1 MNGKHS
7 AHAALSFAIV
17 FCGCLS
23 AQITADL
30 KGTVTDPAGASV
42 PNAKITVTSTETG
55 ESRVVPADVEG
66 RFAANQLKI
75 GSYQVKVEATGFRSA
90 VTDALL
96 RSGETT
102 AVSFKMEV
110 GQVSES
116 VTVTD
121 AVSALDTTNAQ
132 IQVSF
137 EAAQVMELPVNR
149 NPLLFASSSP
159 GVTPVT
165 ANNPFLSQG
174 HYNANGGRGRGN
186 NITVDNITASD
197 ISNTGN
203 GGNQLGPL
211 NFASIK
217 EVKVITNNFSAE
229 YGRNASSQLQFITKS
244 GTNEFHGEV
253 YEFLKN
259 SEFNARDFF
268 DRSGGPAITRQ
279 NEFGYVLGGP
289 ILRNKTH
296 FFTSYEGLQLRG
308 SGAVRIANVPTP
320 EQLTAVSDPTSKK
333 LLDQY
338 KLPAATTI
346 GPQNGQV
353 PQSANSFTKAP
364 LALSFRIDHQ
374 FSDKDSIN
382 GRYSQYSSEAG
393 STGNTFISTNLAN
406 FGATSKNAPRQA
418 NLAETHLFSPT
429 VVNEFRFGF
438 GRSSPVFA
446 IDSTVPLGPRVQF
459 ANNQIDRFGAWDGL
473 PQGRIQNTF
482 QYNDTVSWVR
492 GAHNFKFGVDIYRYQ
507 LNSFLD
513 SSVRGFFTFADW
525 TDFAAGRPNNY
536 TQLFGS
542 TLRGNRVLNHH
553 YFVQDDW
560 KVTRSLT
567 LNIGLRAEVTHGTT
581 EVNGIISNL
590 DLGCRD
596 SLGAAGTGPFGCFVI
611 GKPSNDRQTNWG
623 PRFGF
628 AWSPGAQGKTVIR
641 GGYGIAYDFLFLNPI
656 TNQRSLPP
664 FIANGT
670 LSGVASF
677 TGANSYANLVAGT
690 SALQRETATQVGVL
704 NPTLRNYGNVN
715 PAIDRNLRNPM
726 VQQWSLGVQRE
737 VWKDLVLKATYVGT
751 KGDHLQRSQPRNLI
765 NDPRASPATSLA
777 DETARLAGFQAANAA
792 QNGSATTPSNRID
805 PRFNNVSLL
814 ESSASSI
821 YHAFEFLALKNFGQ
835 GFYMQTGYTF
845 GKSID
850 NGSDALGVLINDSPL
865 AQNPRDQRAERSVSQ
880 FDVNQRL
887 VITHRWEPTWGSG
900 VSSPVLRHLV
910 RGWGFSGISSF
921 RSGFPVTFEAGG
933 RRGITPLSFTGS
945 GTGQPVRPNAAGP
958 FKFDPIPSGRAGAP
972 NTLNA
977 DIQPISTFAAN
988 LGLSQPLLGNFGTL
1002 GRNTHRLNGA
1012 KNFDWTISKNFVVTE
1027 RIKLQV
1033 RGEFYNIFNN
1043 VAFQDVNRNISGATF
1058 GQYTTVTQDSRNI
1071 QLGARVVF

>member
-1 MNGKHS
+1 
-7 AHAALSFAIV
+7 V

-30 KGTVTDPAGASV
+30 KGTVTDPAGASI
-42 PNAKITVTSTETG
+42 PSAKVTVTSTETG
-55 ESRVVPADVEG
+55 ESRVVPADEEG

-75 GSYQVKVEATGFRSA
+75 GAYQVKAEAAGFRA
-90 VTDALL
+90 TVTDAVL

-102 AVSFKMEV
+102 TVAFKMEV
-110 GQVSES
+110 GQVTES
-116 VTVTD
+116 IMVTD

-137 EAAQVMELPVNR
+137 EAAQVSELPVAR
-149 NPLLFASSSP
+149 NALLFAASSP
-159 GVTPVT
+159 GVIPVT
-165 ANNPFLSQG
+165 ANNPFLGAGS
-174 HYNANGGRGRGN
+174 YNANGGRGRGN

-203 GGNQLGPL
+203 GGNQIGPL
-211 NFASIK
+211 NFSAIK

-244 GTNEFHGEV
+244 GTNEFHGEAW
-253 YEFLKN
+253 EFLKN

-268 DRSGGPAITRQ
+268 DRSGGPAVTRRNQ
-279 NEFGYVLGGP
+279 FGYVLGGP
-289 ILRNKTH
+289 IVRNKTH

-308 SGAVRIANVPTP
+308 SGAVRVANVPTP
-320 EQLTAVSDPTSKK
+320 AQIAAVTDPTSKK

-338 KLPAATTI
+338 QLPAATTI

-353 PQSANSFTKAP
+353 PQSANNFTKAP
-364 LALSFRIDHQ
+364 LQLSFRIDHQ
-374 FSDKDSIN
+374 FSDSDSIN
-382 GRYSQYSSEAG
+382 GRYSQFSSEQG
-393 STGNTFISTNLAN
+393 STGNTFINTNLAN
-406 FGATSKNAPRQA
+406 FGATSKNKPRQA
-418 NLAETHLFSPT
+418 NIAETHLFSPT
-429 VVNEFRFGF
+429 VVNEFRFGY

-459 ANNQIDRFGAWDGL
+459 SNAQIDRFGAWDGL

-482 QYNDTVSWVR
+482 QYTDTLSWVR
-492 GAHNFKFGVDIYRYQ
+492 GAHNLKFGADLYRYQ

-513 SSVRGFFTFADW
+513 SSVRGLFTFADW
-525 TDFAAGRPNNY
+525 TAFAAGQPNNY

-542 TLRGNRVLNHH
+542 TLRGNRVWNHH

-560 KVTRSLT
+560 KVNRNLT
-567 LNIGLRAEVTHGTT
+567 LNIGFRAEVTHGTT

-590 DLGCRD
+590 DLGCRE
-596 SLGAAGTGPFGCFVI
+596 SLGAAGTGPFGCFVV

-628 AWSPGAQGKTVIR
+628 AWSPGSSGKTVIR

-677 TGANSYANLVAGT
+677 TGANSYASLVAGT
-690 SALQRETATQVGVL
+690 SALQAQTATQVGVL
-704 NPTLRNYGNVN
+704 NPTLRNFGNVN
-715 PAIDRNLRNPM
+715 PAIDVNLRNPM
-726 VQQWSLGVQRE
+726 VQQWSLGLQRE
-737 VWKDLVLKATYVGT
+737 MFKNLVLKATYVGT

-765 NDPRASPATSLA
+765 LGPPPATSLA
-777 DETARLAGFQAANAA
+777 DETARLSSFLAANAA
-792 QNGSATTPSNRID
+792 QNGNATTPSNRID

-814 ESSASSI
+814 ESSASSN
-821 YHAFEFLALKNFGQ
+821 YHAFEFLALKSFAH
-835 GFYMQTGYTF
+835 GFYTQVGYTF

-850 NGSDALGVLINDSPL
+850 NGSDPLGVLINDAAL
-865 AQNPRDQRAERSVSQ
+865 AQNPRNLRDERAVSQ

-887 VITHRWEPTWGSG
+887 VISHHWEPTWGSG
-900 VSSPVLRHLV
+900 ISNPILRQLV
-910 RGWGFSGISSF
+910 RGWGFGGITSF

-933 RRGITPLSFTGS
+933 RRTITPSSLTGS
-945 GTGQPVRPNAAGP
+945 GTAQPVRPNAVGP
-958 FKFDPIPSGRAGAP
+958 FAFNPIPSGAAGSP
-972 NTLNA
+972 NALNT
-977 DIQPISTFAAN
+977 DPIQPISTYAQS

-1002 GRNTHRLNGA
+1002 GRNTHRLNGE
-1012 KNFDWTISKNFVVTE
+1012 KNFDWTVSKNFIITE
-1027 RIKLQV
+1027 RIRLQV

-1043 VAFQDVNRNISGATF
+1043 VAFQDVSRNITSVTF